1 MDSIETTP
9 AKRLRGRPRGRK
21 VPLTRSFKLGELD
34 AQRLEELASRAGIDH
49 SAVIR
54 QAIAEM
60 AQRMGITVEAGSG
73 NESAE

>member
-1 MDSIETTP
+1 M
-9 AKRLRGRPRGRK
+9 
-21 VPLTRSFKLGELD
+21 PLTRSFKLGELD

-60 AQRMGITVEAGSG
+60 AQRLGIKVEAGSG
-73 NESAE
+73 AASAE